1 MIKSIYQITLKDIIL
16 LDATKTANSL
26 KKYWFVPLFPFRKRL
41 EKLAAEI
48 FKLIG
53 NSPVTDIQD
62 DFDKLMAYRR
72 LQILEA
78 LYKAVIIEVVLK
90 SRIEAW
96 KLLIGKDL
104 NESEEEFEK
113 VKSEVI
119 KHTGIELKSPED
131 VDVLRQYIEHKADKY
146 AEMYPEIKQD
156 EEKQTKLIDVINS
169 VFVFMNQPINRD
181 MYLTDFVSLKNLA
194 ESKIKSESKPED
206 ENI

>member
-1 MIKSIYQITLKDIIL
+1 L

-104 NESEEEFEK
+104 NESEAEFEK
-113 VKSEVI
+113 VKSEVL
-119 KHTGIELKSPED
+119 KHTGIELKSPGD
-131 VDVLRQYIEHKADKY
+131 VDILRQYIEHKADKY
-146 AEMYPEIKQD
+146 KEMYPEIKQD
-156 EEKQTKLIDVINS
+156 ETQKANLTKVIYS
-169 VFVFMNQPINRD
+169 VFNSMSEPYNESMRLI
-181 MYLTDFVSLKNLA
+181 TFVELKNMA
-194 ESKIKSESKPED
+194 EEKLKLQSNTED
-206 ENI
+206 NG

>member
-104 NESEEEFEK
+104 NESEAEFEK
-113 VKSEVI
+113 VKSEVL

>member
-1 MIKSIYQITLKDIIL
+1 M

-104 NESEEEFEK
+104 NESEAEFEK
-113 VKSEVI
+113 VKSEVL